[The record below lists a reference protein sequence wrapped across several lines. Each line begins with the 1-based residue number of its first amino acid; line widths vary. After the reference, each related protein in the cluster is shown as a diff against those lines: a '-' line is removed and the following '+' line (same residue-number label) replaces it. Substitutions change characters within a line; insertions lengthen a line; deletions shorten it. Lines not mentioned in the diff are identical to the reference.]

1 MLSGQPTADSKV
13 LCKVA
18 VRKKKKTKKPETL
31 IPRHDSEPGSPESF
45 LA

>member
-18 VRKKKKTKKPETL
+18 VRGGKKKKKNPETL
-31 IPRHDSEPGSPESF
+31 IPRHDSEPGSPE
-45 LA
+45 